1 MHLLEIRSCVGNVRR
16 YLPRRLRNTLST
28 LRLFLMFNLELREL
42 IAARSEVRFGYTRPD
57 WHGIRADVEMAGGDF
72 QKLAT
77 AAARMWGDV
86 VANEYGKGAK
96 VHVEATRTYALLPA
110 SEATEKAQRWVEH
123 CISELRVFLSGIV
136 SEQDEHLVVLIFDDS
151 DAFVTY
157 VIDIY
162 TAVGDEH
169 GEAEEL
175 AHYGSNYCSDG
186 FPQIVA
192 PVHDGGGESGLA
204 HDVTCS
210 MLEHLTLPAWLYSGI
225 AQSMVGLLTKRDMRP
240 SAREMTAAHRFWK
253 PESMQRFWSGAS
265 FSDSYAGS
273 PSHTMAF
280 LFVQALSGSYE
291 RLVRLVT
298 NPGLSRADAGDA
310 AFHAE
315 YGNGLENLASRLLGA
330 GPWAPNVAA
339 IAEIHADVEAGSD
352 QVE

>member
-1 MHLLEIRSCVGNVRR
+1 
-16 YLPRRLRNTLST
+16 
-28 LRLFLMFNLELREL
+28 MFNRELREL

-57 WHGIRADVEMAGGDF
+57 WHGVRADVKLAGGDF
-72 QKLAT
+72 PKLAT
-77 AAARMWGDV
+77 AAARLWMDV
-86 VANEYGKGAK
+86 VASEFGKGAK
-96 VHVEATRTYALLPA
+96 VHVEGDRTYALLPA
-110 SEATEKAQRWVEH
+110 SDAVEKAQRWVEH
-123 CISELRVFLSGIV
+123 CIRELRVFLSGIV
-136 SEQDEHLVVLIFDDS
+136 REQDEHLVVLIFDDS
-151 DAFVTY
+151 DAFASYVTDFFAA
-157 VIDIY
+157 I
-162 TAVGDEH
+162 GEEH

-175 AHYGSNYCSDG
+175 ARYGSNYFSDG

-204 HDVTCS
+204 HDVTGS
-210 MLEHLTLPAWLYSGI
+210 MLAHLTLPGWLYSGI

-253 PESMQRFWSGAS
+253 PESMQTFWSGAS
-265 FSDSYAGS
+265 FDDSYAGS

-298 NPGLSRADAGDA
+298 SPGLSRADAGDA

-315 YGNGLENLASRLLGA
+315 YGHGLENLASRLLGA

-339 IAEIHADVEAGSD
+339 IAAIHADIEADSH
-352 QVE
+352 QAE